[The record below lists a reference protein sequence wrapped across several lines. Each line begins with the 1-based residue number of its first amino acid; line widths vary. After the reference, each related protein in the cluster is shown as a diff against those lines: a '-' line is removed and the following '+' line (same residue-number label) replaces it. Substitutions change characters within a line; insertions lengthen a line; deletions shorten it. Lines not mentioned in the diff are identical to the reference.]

1 MKDSEF
7 PQVELISNET
17 QTFPD
22 QGCTRC
28 PICGKVFYVRL
39 NTTWTYKLINK
50 HDKQRFM
57 CGWNCF
63 VKAEKLQAT
72 SKQQKQPWRNLI

>member
-7 PQVELISNET
+7 PQVELISSET

-39 NTTWTYKLINK
+39 NTT
-50 HDKQRFM
+50 
-57 CGWNCF
+57 
-63 VKAEKLQAT
+63 
-72 SKQQKQPWRNLI
+72 